1 MRTVTSASRRR
12 RATWFTALAVFAWIA
27 PVSAQTVPDLVYAT
41 VGTTTLRLDL
51 YLPASSAAPAPL
63 VLWVHGGGWCAGARA
78 PLPDYAAAL
87 PALGVAVASITY
99 RLTSTTPNCA
109 NSAGAVW
116 PAQIHDL
123 KGAVRFL
130 RASASTW
137 NLDPARFAVWGQSAG
152 AHLAVTLA
160 LSALD
165 PTLEGT
171 VGGNLSQSSAVSA
184 VVAYFPPTD
193 LLNLGPDFALDPPN
207 LPALVAPADGPGQP
221 HAILI
226 GFGAAG
232 EGLGVLRANAGDPSP
247 PWPQRLANARS
258 ASPVTWVSADDP
270 PVFLVHGSADAIV
283 PVNQARR
290 LRNALAVAGVDH
302 VYREI
307 PGLGHVPPAAE
318 ISELAR
324 QWLRS
329 RLAGDALFGN
339 GFDR

>member
-1 MRTVTSASRRR
+1 MTAAGRRR
-12 RATWFTALAVFAWIA
+12 RSTWLAAFAAVAWMVPA
-27 PVSAQTVPDLVYAT
+27 PAQTVADIVYAT
-41 VGTTTLRLDL
+41 VGPTTLRLDL
-51 YLPASSAAPAPL
+51 YLPASPAAPAPL

-87 PALGVAVASITY
+87 PAQGVAVASITY

-109 NSAGAVW
+109 NSAGATW

-130 RASASTW
+130 RANAATW
-137 NLDPARFAVWGQSAG
+137 NLDPARFAAWGQSAG

-160 LSALD
+160 LSAAD
-165 PTLEGT
+165 PGLEGT
-171 VGGNLSQSSAVSA
+171 VGGNLAQPSGVSA

-193 LLNLGPDFALDPPN
+193 LLNLGPDFAVDPPN
-207 LPALVAPADGPGQP
+207 LPAFVAPADGPGQP

-232 EGLGVLRANAGDPSP
+232 EGLGVLRANAGNPSP
-247 PWPQRLANARS
+247 PWPQRLATARS

-270 PVFLVHGSADAIV
+270 PVFLVHGSADAVV

-290 LRNALAVAGVDH
+290 LRDALTAAGVDH
-302 VYREI
+302 VYREVT
-307 PGLGHVPPAAE
+307 GLGHVPPANDV
-318 ISELAR
+318 SELAR
-324 QWLRS
+324 QWLRT
-329 RLAGDALFGN
+329 RLAGDGLFGN
-339 GFDR
+339 GFE